1 MNSGKLNVSMEELTL
16 QSYREQVKNLQQ
28 ISKQN
33 ALGVIVNK
41 LQYRNGY
48 ANVVISASKNLSESE
63 IIILCERFNEL
74 ISIVNVARYYL
85 SEAVKESYNQD
96 VLESQDITRNI
107 HLYTADLWYN
117 SIIDSIYQFYYLL
130 SNADKITDGNYKK
143 MLKKVRYEK
152 DKEKVIKEIPT
163 EEEREGFKS
172 LVKNL
177 GRINETANEIK
188 HREFNIYF
196 QDPKQ
201 KNHSICVLRNFRIN
215 SEGNK
220 LKTFGDFA
228 DRISTKTLQPE
239 LKEFTSF
246 FDLLMNAD
254 KDICTYL
261 NIIAT
266 KNFKIEAHDNE

>member
-85 SEAVKESYNQD
+85 SEAVKESNNQE

-163 EEEREGFKS
+163 DEEREGFKS

-196 QDPKQ
+196 QNTKQ
-201 KNHSICVLRNFRIN
+201 KNHSICVLKGIRIN
-215 SEGNK
+215 YDGDRLITYGNI
-220 LKTFGDFA
+220 T
-228 DRISTKTLQPE
+228 DRISTKTLQPD

-246 FDLLMNAD
+246 IDLLINAD
-254 KDICTYL
+254 KDICTFL
-261 NIIAT
+261 NII
-266 KNFKIEAHDNE
+266 IEKYFLVGCED

>member
-1 MNSGKLNVSMEELTL
+1 MEELTL

-48 ANVVISASKNLSESE
+48 ANVVISASKILSESE

-85 SEAVKESYNQD
+85 SEAVKESNNQE

-117 SIIDSIYQFYYLL
+117 STLDSIYQFYYLL

-163 EEEREGFKS
+163 DEEREGFKS
-172 LVKNL
+172 LIKKL
-177 GRINETANEIK
+177 ERIKETANEIK
-188 HREFNIYF
+188 HRGFNIYF
-196 QDPKQ
+196 QDSKQ
-201 KNHSICVLRNFRIN
+201 INRSICVLRDFKIN
-215 SEGNK
+215 NDGNR
-220 LKTFGDFA
+220 LNVVGDISNS
-228 DRISTKTLQPE
+228 ISTKALHPDFE
-239 LKEFTSF
+239 EFVSF
-246 FDLLMNAD
+246 FNSLINAD
-254 KDICTYL
+254 KEICAFI
-261 NIIAT
+261 NIIIC
-266 KNFKIEAHDNE
+266 KNFKIDTNEI

>member
-1 MNSGKLNVSMEELTL
+1 MEELTL

-117 SIIDSIYQFYYLL
+117 SIIDSIYQFY
-130 SNADKITDGNYKK
+130 
-143 MLKKVRYEK
+143 
-152 DKEKVIKEIPT
+152 IKE
-163 EEEREGFKS
+163 G
-172 LVKNL
+172 
-177 GRINETANEIK
+177 
-188 HREFNIYF
+188 
-196 QDPKQ
+196 D
-201 KNHSICVLRNFRIN
+201 
-215 SEGNK
+215 NK
-220 LKTFGDFA
+220 
-228 DRISTKTLQPE
+228 
-239 LKEFTSF
+239 
-246 FDLLMNAD
+246 
-254 KDICTYL
+254 
-261 NIIAT
+261 
-266 KNFKIEAHDNE
+266 